1 MGQLATAQDIND
13 EERFGGHGPYRF
25 DDSRNDFRFYLHN
38 DVAYYSLTELI
49 ARQGISQ
56 WYFGSGGTV
65 GFHTISGL
73 SAIGYLVQERE
84 ARTLDFV
91 VWPHE
96 NLSPDGFEDR
106 PCRKLSSNLRMSW

>member
-1 MGQLATAQDIND
+1 M
-13 EERFGGHGPYRF
+13 
-25 DDSRNDFRFYLHN
+25 
-38 DVAYYSLTELI
+38 
-49 ARQGISQ
+49 
-56 WYFGSGGTV
+56 

-96 NLSPDGFEDR
+96 NLSPDGSKTVLVE
-106 PCRKLSSNLRMSW
+106 LSSNLRMSW